1 MSSGR
6 VGKVREWGHRP
17 TWEEA
22 GGKNSGKSQA
32 TCETQPGPG
41 EALRTPSSHQSPEQA
56 SSSGC
61 RSAQQLGNP
70 SAIPHPSSLG
80 CQWNPTDCR
89 LPLSHRQRPLPALR
103 ARASWCCLLGSHLP
117 LHSSE
122 VSQALGSQALQIPR
136 SSLDCLVPHPRPGP
150 AQPDPPTCPSP
161 HNRDPRA
168 IPGLAGQ
175 ESLAASIGDPGRA
188 RHQAPVSPAL
198 LGLGSGSP
206 HARETHANCQLFS
219 PDPFQ
224 AWTGFYASRSGLK
237 ALARRASALL
247 YAGESMFTRY
257 MWPAPHQHLD
267 PAWALKQLQRLRWAV
282 SEVMSHLS
290 A

>member
-1 MSSGR
+1 MA
-6 VGKVREWGHRP
+6 HRLF
-17 TWEEA
+17 
-22 GGKNSGKSQA
+22 KF
-32 TCETQPGPG
+32 PGPPW
-41 EALRTPSSHQSPEQA
+41 TVWSP
-56 SSSGC
+56 
-61 RSAQQLGNP
+61 
-70 SAIPHPSSLG
+70 IPGL
-80 CQWNPTDCR
+80 
-89 LPLSHRQRPLPALR
+89 
-103 ARASWCCLLGSHLP
+103 
-117 LHSSE
+117 
-122 VSQALGSQALQIPR
+122 
-136 SSLDCLVPHPRPGP
+136 
-150 AQPDPPTCPSP
+150 AQPSLILPPAPA
-161 HNRDPRA
+161 RDPRA

-175 ESLAASIGDPGRA
+175 ESLAASRGDPGRA
-188 RHQAPVSPAL
+188 RPQAPVSPAL
-198 LGLGSGSP
+198 LEKGG
-206 HARETHANCQLFS
+206 RETHANCQLSS